1 MSRMAALDQTTEE
14 IRDYRAERFEDM
26 GFTPKEA
33 LRLAEM
39 TDSKGFPIDW
49 HSVKKAID
57 AGCGHVKALWIFSKE
72 DD

>member
-1 MSRMAALDQTTEE
+1 MAAVTQTKEE
-14 IRDYRAERFEDM
+14 IHEYRVERFEDM

-33 LRLAEM
+33 VRLANM

-57 AGCGHVKALWIFSKE
+57 AGCGHVKALWIFSRE
-72 DD
+72 E